1 MKDRLEYLRNEIRNE
16 RISYSEIIE
25 LQSLI
30 EYIDNNDIEL
40 LEWAVVEEI

>member
-30 EYIDNNDIEL
+30 EYIDNNGIEL